1 MQFNNPYQQYREN
14 AILTADQGRLALFLF
29 EGAVRFARQAAG
41 YIEARNAAA
50 AHHALVRAQDIVEY
64 LASTVNT
71 EIEVG
76 QNLAT
81 LYDFIYRRLV
91 EANLNKDVRLVKEAS
106 GLLEQLRDTWQEALN
121 MNGNGAE
128 G

>member
-1 MQFNNPYQQYREN
+1 MQLTNPYQQYHDN

-29 EGAVRFARQAAG
+29 EGAARFARQAAG
-41 YIEARNAAA
+41 HIEGHDISA

-76 QNLAT
+76 QNLAA
-81 LYDFIYRRLV
+81 LYDFIYRCLV
-91 EANLNKDVRLVKEAS
+91 EANISKDTGLIKEAVS
-106 GLLEQLRDTWQEALN
+106 FLDQLRDTWREALN
-121 MNGNGAE
+121 GKGLE
-128 G
+128 GEA